1 VVEEILHK
9 VREDQQ
15 EILHKVREDQQEIIA
30 KELADQQDQQGQ
42 QVMVVIKDQ

>member
-1 VVEEILHK
+1 VVLETQHK

>member
-1 VVEEILHK
+1 VVLETQHKVQEDQQVIQHK

-15 EILHKVREDQQEIIA
+15 GIIA
-30 KELADQQDQQGQ
+30 KVLADQQDQQGQ